1 VVPARVR
8 YRLRFAAPSRRIC
21 EVGEERHA
29 LREGLAFATEGSRH
43 ARMAAYVESIR
54 RAPRTLTERE
64 QKALLRVTGEHRAG
78 WRDHVLFAMALGT
91 GLRAHELVALDAGD
105 VFDDAGR
112 VRRRLALRVFKGDGR
127 GDDDRQDVLLSEG
140 LRAKLEKLRSWKGR
154 EGESLDP
161 DAPLFVS
168 QRGTRLSTRQLR
180 HAFAVWQERAGF
192 ERHVSLHMLR
202 HSAISSIYASTK
214 DIRLAQRFARH
225 RSVVTTMV
233 YTHPSDDDLARA
245 VEQLRC

>member
-1 VVPARVR
+1 
-8 YRLRFAAPSRRIC
+8 
-21 EVGEERHA
+21 
-29 LREGLAFATEGSRH
+29 
-43 ARMAAYVESIR
+43 MAAYVESVR

-78 WRDHVLFAMALGT
+78 WRDHVLYAMALGT
-91 GLRAHELVALDAGD
+91 GLRAHELVALDVGD

-112 VRRRLALRVFKGDGR
+112 ARRRVRLRVFKGDAA
-127 GDDDRQDVLLSEG
+127 GDNDAQEVLLSTS
-140 LRAKLEKLRSWKGR
+140 LRAKLEKLRAWKER
-154 EGESLDP
+154 EGESLDRA
-161 DAPLFVS
+161 APLFVS

-192 ERHVSLHMLR
+192 ERHVSVHALR
-202 HSAISSIYASTK
+202 HSACQGIYASTK
-214 DIRLAQRFARH
+214 DLRLTQRFARH

>member
-1 VVPARVR
+1 
-8 YRLRFAAPSRRIC
+8 
-21 EVGEERHA
+21 
-29 LREGLAFATEGSRH
+29 
-43 ARMAAYVESIR
+43 MAKYVESVR

-91 GLRAHELVALDAGD
+91 GLRAHELVALDVGD

-112 VRRRLALRVFKGDGR
+112 ARRRLSLRVFKGDGR
-127 GDDDRQDVLLSEG
+127 GDDDGQEVLLPSA
-140 LRAKLEKLRSWKGR
+140 LRAKLDKLRAWKQH
-154 EGESLDP
+154 EGESLAA

-168 QRGTRLSTRQLR
+168 QRGTRLSARQLR
-180 HAFAVWQERAGF
+180 HAFAVWQQRAGF
-192 ERHVSLHMLR
+192 ERHVSLHIAR
-202 HSAISSIYASTK
+202 HTAVSGIYASTK
-214 DIRLAQRFARH
+214 DLRLTQRFARH

-245 VEQLRC
+245 VETLRC

>member
-1 VVPARVR
+1 
-8 YRLRFAAPSRRIC
+8 
-21 EVGEERHA
+21 
-29 LREGLAFATEGSRH
+29 
-43 ARMAAYVESIR
+43 MAAYVESIR

-64 QKALLRVTGEHRAG
+64 QKAILRVTGEHRAG

-91 GLRAHELVALDAGD
+91 RLRAHELVALNVGD

-112 VRRRLALRVFKGDGR
+112 VQRRVALRVFKGDGR
-127 GDDDRQDVLLSEG
+127 GDDDRQEVLLSEG
-140 LRAKLEKLRSWKGR
+140 LRAKLAKLRAWKVG
-154 EGESLDP
+154 EGESLDR

-168 QRGTRLSTRQLR
+168 QRGTRLSSRQLR

-192 ERHVSLHMLR
+192 ERHVSLHVLR
-202 HSAISSIYASTK
+202 HSAISSIYAVTK
-214 DIRLAQRFARH
+214 DIRLARRFARH

-233 YTHPSDDDLARA
+233 YTHPSDDDLARG

>member
-1 VVPARVR
+1 
-8 YRLRFAAPSRRIC
+8 
-21 EVGEERHA
+21 
-29 LREGLAFATEGSRH
+29 
-43 ARMAAYVESIR
+43 MAAYVESIR

-64 QKALLRVTGEHRAG
+64 QKALLRVTAEHRAG
-78 WRDHVLFAMALGT
+78 WRDHVLYAMALGT
-91 GLRAHELVALDAGD
+91 GLRAHELVALDVGD

-127 GDDDRQDVLLSEG
+127 GDDDGQEVLLPEG
-140 LRAKLEKLRSWKGR
+140 LRAKLDKLRAWKAG
-154 EGESLDP
+154 ESESLDRA
-161 DAPLFVS
+161 APLFVS

-180 HAFAVWQERAGF
+180 HGFAVWQERAGF
-192 ERHVSLHMLR
+192 ERHVSLHALR
-202 HSAISSIYASTK
+202 HTACSSVYALSK

>member
-1 VVPARVR
+1 
-8 YRLRFAAPSRRIC
+8 
-21 EVGEERHA
+21 
-29 LREGLAFATEGSRH
+29 
-43 ARMAAYVESIR
+43 M
-54 RAPRTLTERE
+54 
-64 QKALLRVTGEHRAG
+64 
-78 WRDHVLFAMALGT
+78 
-91 GLRAHELVALDAGD
+91 
-105 VFDDAGR
+105 
-112 VRRRLALRVFKGDGR
+112 RRRLALRVFKGDGR
-127 GDDDRQDVLLSEG
+127 GEDDRQEVLLSDG
-140 LRAKLEKLRSWKGR
+140 LRAKLEKLRAWKAR
-154 EGESLDP
+154 EGESLDR

-180 HAFAVWQERAGF
+180 HAFAVWQERADF

-202 HSAISSIYASTK
+202 HSAISSIYAGTR